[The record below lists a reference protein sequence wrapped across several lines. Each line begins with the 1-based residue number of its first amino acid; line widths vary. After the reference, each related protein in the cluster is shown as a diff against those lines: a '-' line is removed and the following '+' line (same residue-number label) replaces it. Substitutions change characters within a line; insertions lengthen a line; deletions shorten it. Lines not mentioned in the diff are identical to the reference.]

1 MNDQFLRLPIG
12 DWVKA
17 AVQWVTEHLSIFFD
31 VIRNIFGGFY
41 ESVDWVLATPP
52 YWVVVIVF
60 VALSW
65 YLRGWRFGAGIAVG
79 LLIIRSV
86 NQWDNAMDTLALTLV
101 SATIAVLISVP
112 LGIWAARSAS
122 VSRIVKPVL
131 DFLQTMPAFVYLIP
145 AIILFRVGV
154 VPGIVATIAF
164 AMAPGVRLTELG
176 IRGVDKEVVEAGHTF
191 GASPR
196 RILFQIQLPLAKP
209 SIMAGINQVIML
221 SLSMVVIASMV
232 GASGLGRPI
241 IQALSRID
249 VGLGAEA
256 GIAVVIL
263 AIMLDRL
270 TATLGAGRKQPRTKK
285 VGPTRLRPTGPRSS
299 IADTALE
306 TAPSTVGDAEMVSP
320 ADGAQPPI
328 ARITA
333 SGGKDT
339 V

>member
-1 MNDQFLRLPIG
+1 MSDDFFRLPIG
-12 DWVKA
+12 EWVKTGVDWV
-17 AVQWVTEHLSIFFD
+17 TDNLGLLFD
-31 VIRNIFGGFY
+31 VIRNIFGGLY
-41 ESVDWVLATPP
+41 EAADWVFITPP
-52 YWVVVIVF
+52 FWVIILVLGG
-60 VALSW
+60 LSW
-65 YLRGWRFGAGIAVG
+65 SLRGWRFGAGVAVG
-79 LLIIRSV
+79 LLLIKSV
-86 NQWDNAMDTLALTLV
+86 NQWENSMDTLALTIV
-101 SATIAVLISVP
+101 SAFIAVLISVP
-112 LGIWAARSAS
+112 LGIWAARSDR
-122 VSRIVKPVL
+122 VSRSIKPML

-176 IRGVDKEVVEAGHTF
+176 IRGVDKEVVEAGHAF

-196 RILFQIQLPLAKP
+196 RILMQIQLPLARP

-249 VGLGAEA
+249 IGLGFEA
-256 GIAVVIL
+256 GLAVVIL

-270 TATLGAGRKQPRTKK
+270 TATLGAGTPKAKLRA
-285 VGPTRLRPTGPRSS
+285 PTESS
-299 IADTALE
+299 TAE
-306 TAPSTVGDAEMVSP
+306 AAAEPVSSQDE
-320 ADGAQPPI
+320 AEPPI
-328 ARITA
+328 ARVTA
-333 SGGKDT
+333 PGGKET

>member
-1 MNDQFLRLPIG
+1 VNDFPRLPLG
-12 DWVKA
+12 QWVKA
-17 AVQWVTEHLSIFFD
+17 AVDWVTEYLGVVFD
-31 VIRNIFGGFY
+31 VIRTVFSALFD
-41 ESVDWVLATPP
+41 SVDWALSTPP
-52 YWVVVIVF
+52 FWVIIIVL

-65 YLRGWRFGAGIAVG
+65 YLRGWRFAAGIAVG
-79 LLIIRSV
+79 LLVIQSV
-86 NQWDNAMDTLALTLV
+86 NQWDNSMDTLALTLV
-101 SATIAVLISVP
+101 SALIAVLISVP
-112 LGIWAARSAS
+112 LGIWAARSDA
-122 VSRIVKPVL
+122 VSRIIKPVL

-176 IRGVDKEVVEAGHTF
+176 IRGVDKEVVEAGYAF

-196 RILFQIQLPLAKP
+196 RILFQIQLPLARP

-256 GIAVVIL
+256 GLAVVIL

-270 TATLGAGRKQPRTKK
+270 TASLGSGTTVLGRIWARRK
-285 VGPTRLRPTGPRSS
+285 TRGGATP
-299 IADTALE
+299 AVTAAQATVDPARDQRE
-306 TAPSTVGDAEMVSP
+306 PVAP
-320 ADGAQPPI
+320 
-328 ARITA
+328 
-333 SGGKDT
+333 
-339 V
+339 